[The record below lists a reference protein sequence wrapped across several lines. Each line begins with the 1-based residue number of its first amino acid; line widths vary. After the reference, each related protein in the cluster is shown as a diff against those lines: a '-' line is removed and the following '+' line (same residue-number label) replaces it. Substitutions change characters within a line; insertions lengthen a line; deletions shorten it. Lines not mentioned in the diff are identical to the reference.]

1 MSQAIHQ
8 SYHIQFRYQNWYW
21 VGNKWYGN
29 IQYLRG
35 GNSVSTGCRN
45 HPQKH
50 HGGTDAQIGLQ
61 AHTNEKFY
69 YFKEMQIILRRAGI
83 TNPVSQGRHDT
94 HN

>member
-1 MSQAIHQ
+1 MGTYSIYA
-8 SYHIQFRYQNWYW
+8 
-21 VGNKWYGN
+21 VATV
-29 IQYLRG
+29 LVLA
-35 GNSVSTGCRN
+35 VSCN